1 MTDQQLID
9 LYFARDERAV
19 AETKEKYGA
28 WCAAIAWRLLSDSRD
43 VEECLSDCA
52 LAVWNAI
59 PPQRPEHFKG
69 WLGAIVRNRAI
80 AIGRANGRRPPT
92 VDEAALELAACLPAG
107 DSPQGRAEAA
117 ELGRAVSD
125 FLRTQ
130 KPGARRAFL
139 RRYWYAESVEEVAS
153 RLGWSV
159 SKTKSSLFR
168 TRNKLREHLEREGLL

>member
-1 MTDQQLID
+1 MTDQLLID
-9 LYFARDERAV
+9 LYFARDKRAV

-28 WCAAIAWRLLSDSRD
+28 WCAAIAWRLLRDSRD
-43 VEECLSDCA
+43 VEECLNDCA

-80 AIGRANGRRPPT
+80 A
-92 VDEAALELAACLPAG
+92 
-107 DSPQGRAEAA
+107 
-117 ELGRAVSD
+117 LGRAISD

-130 KPGARRAFL
+130 KPGARTAFL

-153 RLGWSV
+153 HLGWSV
-159 SKTKSSLFR
+159 SKTKSSLMR
-168 TRNKLREHLEREGLL
+168 TRNRLREYLHREGYL

>member
-28 WCAAIAWRLLSDSRD
+28 WCAAIAWRLLRDSRD
-43 VEECLSDCA
+43 VEECLNDCA

-80 AIGRANGRRPPT
+80 AIGRAI
-92 VDEAALELAACLPAG
+92 
-107 DSPQGRAEAA
+107 
-117 ELGRAVSD
+117 SD

-130 KPGARRAFL
+130 RPGARTAFL
-139 RRYWYAESVEEVAS
+139 RRYWYAEGVEEVAS

-168 TRNKLREHLEREGLL
+168 TRNKLREYLHQEGYLWWTRSGRWRRWAISTRS

>member
-9 LYFARDERAV
+9 LYFARDEGAV
-19 AETKEKYGA
+19 AETERKYGA
-28 WCAAIAWRLLSDSRD
+28 YC
-43 VEECLSDCA
+43 
-52 LAVWNAI
+52 
-59 PPQRPEHFKG
+59 
-69 WLGAIVRNRAI
+69 RAI
-80 AIGRANGRRPPT
+80 SR
-92 VDEAALELAACLPAG
+92 
-107 DSPQGRAEAA
+107 
-117 ELGRAVSD
+117 

-130 KPGARRAFL
+130 KPGARTAFL

>member
-1 MTDQQLID
+1 MTDQLLID
-9 LYFARDERAV
+9 LYFARDKRAV

-28 WCAAIAWRLLSDSRD
+28 WCAAIAWRLLRDSRD

-80 AIGRANGRRPPT
+80 A
-92 VDEAALELAACLPAG
+92 
-107 DSPQGRAEAA
+107 
-117 ELGRAVSD
+117 LGRAISD

-130 KPGARRAFL
+130 KPGARTAFL

-159 SKTKSSLFR
+159 SKTKSSLMR
-168 TRNKLREHLEREGLL
+168 TRDRLREYLHREGYL

>member
-1 MTDQQLID
+1 MTDQLLID
-9 LYFARDERAV
+9 LYFARDKRAV

-28 WCAAIAWRLLSDSRD
+28 WCAAIAWRLLRDSRD

-80 AIGRANGRRPPT
+80 A
-92 VDEAALELAACLPAG
+92 
-107 DSPQGRAEAA
+107 
-117 ELGRAVSD
+117 LGRAISD

-130 KPGARRAFL
+130 KPGARTAFL

-153 RLGWSV
+153 HLGWSV
-159 SKTKSSLFR
+159 SKTKSSLMR
-168 TRNKLREHLEREGLL
+168 TRNRLREYLHREGYL